1 MEFKD
6 VIKQLRKE
14 KKLKQSDLAEI
25 LNVDRTAV
33 GKWEQG
39 KNKPNADTL
48 LVIADYFGVST
59 DYLLGISDIRED
71 LSSNKKEPP
80 DNNGLSDNKKA
91 LLTFAETV
99 PEDKAAMIL
108 QVMKSIVEAD

>member
-25 LNVDRTAV
+25 FNVDRTAV

-59 DYLLGISDIRED
+59 DYLLGKSDVREE
-71 LSSNKKEPP
+71 LVNKKEPI
-80 DNNGLSDNKKA
+80 DDGLSGKKKA

>member
-25 LNVDRTAV
+25 FNVDRTAV

-59 DYLLGISDIRED
+59 DYLLGKSDVREE
-71 LSSNKKEPP
+71 LPNKKESIN
-80 DNNGLSDNKKA
+80 DELSNNKKA

-99 PEDKAAMIL
+99 PENKAAMIL

>member
-14 KKLKQSDLAEI
+14 KKLKQSDLADI
-25 LNVDRTAV
+25 FNVDRTAV

-48 LVIADYFGVST
+48 VIIADYFGVST
-59 DYLLGISDIRED
+59 DYLLGKSGLRKEF
-71 LSSNKKEPP
+71 SSNKKEPINT
-80 DNNGLSDNKKA
+80 DGLSDNKRA
-91 LLTFAETV
+91 LIAFAETV

>member
-1 MEFKD
+1 MEFKN

-14 KKLKQSDLAEI
+14 KRLKQSDLAEI

-39 KNKPNADTL
+39 KNKPNADM
-48 LVIADYFGVST
+48 LVIIADFFNVST
-59 DYLLGISDIRED
+59 DYLLGMPDS
-71 LSSNKKEPP
+71 KKKTTSEQKKPT
-80 DNNGLSDNKKA
+80 DTDGLSANKRA
-91 LLTFAETV
+91 LIDFAETV